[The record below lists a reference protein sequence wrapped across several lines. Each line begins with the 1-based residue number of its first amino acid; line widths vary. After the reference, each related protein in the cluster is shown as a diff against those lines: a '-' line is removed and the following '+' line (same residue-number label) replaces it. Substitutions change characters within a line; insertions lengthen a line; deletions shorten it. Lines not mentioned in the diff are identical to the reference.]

1 MFKKLVLALVL
12 LAADCG
18 VAQAQGL
25 LGGLLGPGKASPAS
39 SPASAPAVSA
49 ESPSAIYA
57 RLCAPGDPTLSAATC
72 QAMKRDIDSAAK
84 PDSEAAKAYREL
96 CAPNAPKLSRET
108 CAAMKVDAAKPPPK
122 GPAAS
127 ATVAIPR
134 NSGTG
139 RPPQGA
145 VVMLTTG
152 DVAAG
157 RRLSL
162 MSGAKGVTHSF
173 EAAKMKAYRVTLAS
187 SDDVMLR
194 AFLGPASNKTG
205 VLAFADSRSVRSMH
219 LKMAEATT
227 LNFFVTGVKGRGRY
241 SLTVEELPEGPDTD
255 AYLIRRQ
262 AQFAAMSGKLFYD
275 AAKGVAFEDL
285 STATKSYIRRLSQDG
300 GMVRAFEYP
309 VGNPR
314 GLSWVHDNQSELEKR
329 YDEPASMHFTFDSIT
344 LMTAALGAYDLI
356 YVLGVDDTTGDLL
369 ATVQGDYRPFDVY
382 RLKPL
387 TASEAQLFRRQ
398 FAAAAEQR
406 RANTALA
413 AQNRSEM
420 WGNVL
425 QGALIAGQA
434 YASGMQEANQ
444 ANARSQAIIDAAA
457 ESDRQ
462 YRVAQQITQ
471 AEANR
476 AVAAQEATRRG
487 ASPAAAGGSSA
498 PQLAPTTRTRVEGQL
513 GQTPLGGFPDPI
525 IAPTNGQAPP
535 AFVSNGPQAGAAEL
549 NCYDPRNAAAPRC
562 AKTTAPTRQVAQGGP
577 NGGAR
582 PGASGNGSG
591 GVSGG
596 VPGVGGVPGTPGSP
610 RPPGTAPAPGRP
622 PAGSVPEGPT
632 WYEAVTL
639 CELSGPQAQY
649 GNWRCTGALQMN
661 YVNFDKPNW
670 RNELSAT
677 CSSNMREIGTSGP
690 YKVFGCGYP
699 LHPTDTADIAKRFGV
714 FVERMTWKC
723 PTGRPSCVRY
733 F

>member
-1 MFKKLVLALVL
+1 MFRKFVLALVL
-12 LAADCG
+12 LAAGCG

-25 LGGLLGPGKASPAS
+25 MGGLLGPGKASPAS
-39 SPASAPAVSA
+39 SPAGATAVPA
-49 ESPSAIYA
+49 ESPAAIYA
-57 RLCAPGDPTLSAATC
+57 RLCAPGDSTLSATTC

-84 PDSEAAKAYREL
+84 PESEAAKAYREL
-96 CAPNAPKLSRET
+96 CAPNGPKLSRET
-108 CAAMKVDAAKPPPK
+108 CAAMKVDAAKPPSK

-127 ATVAIPR
+127 TTVAIPR

-173 EAAKMKAYRVTLAS
+173 EAAKMKPYRVTLAS

-241 SLTVEELPEGPDTD
+241 TLTVEELPEGPDTD
-255 AYLIRRQ
+255 AYLMRRQ

-329 YDEPASMHFTFDSIT
+329 YDEPASMHLTFDSIT

-356 YVLGVDDTTGDLL
+356 YVLGVDDSTGDLL

-462 YRVAQQITQ
+462 YR
-471 AEANR
+471 
-476 AVAAQEATRRG
+476 AAQAAELAQRAGTQPPTR
-487 ASPAAAGGSSA
+487 
-498 PQLAPTTRTRVEGQL
+498 PQLAAAKPAWV
-513 GQTPLGGFPDPI
+513 
-525 IAPTNGQAPP
+525 APP
-535 AFVSNGPQAGAAEL
+535 PKAPAASK
-549 NCYDPRNAAAPRC
+549 PSA
-562 AKTTAPTRQVAQGGP
+562 
-577 NGGAR
+577 
-582 PGASGNGSG
+582 
-591 GVSGG
+591 
-596 VPGVGGVPGTPGSP
+596 VPGTGSN
-610 RPPGTAPAPGRP
+610 PPVHLYCYRWIEALTGERTSYVSQVGAVPKTALN
-622 PAGSVPEGPT
+622 PEIESRMVARWSDYLDTQG
-632 WYEAVTL
+632 
-639 CELSGPQAQY
+639 
-649 GNWRCTGALQMN
+649 
-661 YVNFDKPNW
+661 
-670 RNELSAT
+670 
-677 CSSNMREIGTSGP
+677 IGTSG
-690 YKVFGCGYP
+690 VVGCR
-699 LHPTDTADIAKRFGV
+699 LDTDRTYNAQNRSAFIGTARS
-714 FVERMTWKC
+714 
-723 PTGRPSCVRY
+723 RPKDTLQELAWAPS
-733 F
+733 